1 MPNKIKIAIIHFLPV
16 EYYPPVKNM
25 LECLT
30 QKDSHHILLCSTTN
44 HHGIQKWF
52 ASNSR
57 IQTKRFGRTKP
68 ARTFLKRAIFNL
80 RFIVYSYWALLTFKP
95 RIIIYYASD
104 SAIPVFFYSLLSIKK
119 FRLAIHYHE
128 YSSPSW
134 YKKGPLIS
142 RIGHL
147 IEKSYLYARTKYIS
161 HTNFNRLGKFYR
173 DHPQLTQPFLCCL
186 PNLPPPYWWEKP
198 ASKKTD
204 AIIRIVYVGSLSLED
219 TWIEQLCKWV
229 LTQADKL
236 LLDIYCFNL
245 TETADRFFT
254 SLPIQNIRLFRR
266 GTPYD
271 NLPNILSAYDVGL
284 ILYKGTTENYRL
296 NLPNKLFEY
305 LACGLEVWF
314 PPEMTLMNKWACPHS
329 HPRVIPFNYQNPD
342 TWVGFLIKEKSMP
355 KKEALSYLKFYPRY
369 IQQLCN
375 GA

>member
-1 MPNKIKIAIIHFLPV
+1 M
-16 EYYPPVKNM
+16 
-25 LECLT
+25 
-30 QKDSHHILLCSTTN
+30 
-44 HHGIQKWF
+44 G
-52 ASNSR
+52 
-57 IQTKRFGRTKP
+57 
-68 ARTFLKRAIFNL
+68 
-80 RFIVYSYWALLTFKP
+80 
-95 RIIIYYASD
+95 
-104 SAIPVFFYSLLSIKK
+104 
-119 FRLAIHYHE
+119 
-128 YSSPSW
+128 
-134 YKKGPLIS
+134 
-142 RIGHL
+142 
-147 IEKSYLYARTKYIS
+147 
-161 HTNFNRLGKFYR
+161 
-173 DHPQLTQPFLCCL
+173 
-186 PNLPPPYWWEKP
+186 KP

-369 IQQLCN
+369 IRQLCN